1 MKRKEDRVQNAAINN
16 GSLRQM
22 LTFALGAEV
31 YGVDILQV
39 KEIRGWSPVTRMPQ
53 SPPSV
58 LGVLNLRGAI
68 VPVVDLRVLF
78 SLPTA
83 AFTPLTVVII
93 LSLRGPHGTREC
105 GVVVDNVKDV
115 VDVPA
120 DGIRPAPT
128 MNEAGCVFIQGIA
141 TVDEQMLILLDANE
155 LIPRDLAP
163 DQPASTAA

>member
-1 MKRKEDRVQNAAINN
+1 MKHKDDRAKREAA
-16 GSLRQM
+16 SVPPRQM
-22 LTFALGAEV
+22 LTFSLGAEV

-39 KEIRGWSPVTRMPQ
+39 KEIRGWLPVTRMPQ

-68 VPVVDLRVLF
+68 VPVVDLRVQF
-78 SLPTA
+78 ALPAA

-93 LSLRGPHGTREC
+93 LSLQGPNGTREC

-128 MNEAGCVFIQGIA
+128 MHDTGPACIQGIA

-155 LIPRDLAP
+155 LVPHDLAS
-163 DQPASTAA
+163 DRPASTAA

>member
-1 MKRKEDRVQNAAINN
+1 MKHREERAQGAAV
-16 GSLRQM
+16 SAPPRQM
-22 LTFALGAEV
+22 LTFSLGAEV

-39 KEIRGWSPVTRMPQ
+39 KEIRGWTPVTRMPQ

-68 VPVVDLRVLF
+68 VPVVDLRVQF
-78 SLPTA
+78 ALPAA

-93 LSLRGPHGTREC
+93 LSLRGPQGTREC

-120 DGIRPAPT
+120 DGIRPAPAMHDT
-128 MNEAGCVFIQGIA
+128 GPAFIQGIA
-141 TVDEQMLILLDANE
+141 TVDEQMLILLDAKE
-155 LIPRDLAP
+155 LVPQDLTP
-163 DQPASTAA
+163 DRPASSAA

>member
-1 MKRKEDRVQNAAINN
+1 MKHKEVRTQGATAG
-16 GSLRQM
+16 GSTRQM
-22 LTFALGAEV
+22 LTFCLGAEV

-68 VPVVDLRVLF
+68 VPVVDLRVQF
-78 SLPTA
+78 ALPAA

-93 LSLRGPHGTREC
+93 LSLQGAHGSREC

-120 DGIRPAPT
+120 DGIRPAPAMHDT
-128 MNEAGCVFIQGIA
+128 GPAFIQGIA
-141 TVDEQMLILLDANE
+141 TVDEQMLILLDANQ
-155 LIPRDLAP
+155 LVPHDLAP
-163 DQPASTAA
+163 ERPASTAA

>member
-1 MKRKEDRVQNAAINN
+1 MKHKEDRTQRAAV
-16 GSLRQM
+16 SAPPRQM
-22 LTFALGAEV
+22 LTFSLGAEV

-68 VPVVDLRVLF
+68 VPVVDLRVQF
-78 SLPTA
+78 ALPTA

-120 DGIRPAPT
+120 DGIRPAPAMHET
-128 MNEAGCVFIQGIA
+128 GPVFIQGIA

-155 LIPRDLAP
+155 LVPHDLAP
-163 DQPASTAA
+163 DRPASSAA